1 MAQISEM
8 STEIRKKIELSAYE
22 EVRILVAIDTDDRA
36 KRDLI
41 EDLVDKFLDEVE
53 KINGAKN
60 HTF

>member
-8 STEIRKKIELSAYE
+8 STEIRKKIELSDYE

-53 KINGAKN
+53 KINGAK
-60 HTF
+60 